1 MDGYQEV
8 VKHPRIVPQI
18 WGGVVFW
25 SRSSSPFHLI
35 IQEICGPSEVVLKRP
50 R

>member
-1 MDGYQEV
+1 MDGCQEA
-8 VKHPRIVPQI
+8 VKHPRIVPKI

-25 SRSSSPFHLI
+25 SKVQALFHLI
-35 IQEICGPSEVVLKRP
+35 IQEIRGPSGVVLKRP